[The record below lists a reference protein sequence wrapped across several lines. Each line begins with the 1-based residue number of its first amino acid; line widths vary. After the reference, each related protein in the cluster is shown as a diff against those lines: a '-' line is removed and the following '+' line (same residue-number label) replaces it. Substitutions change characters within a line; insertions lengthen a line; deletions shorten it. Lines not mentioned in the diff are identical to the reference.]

1 MISSYGE
8 VPTAFSS
15 VSTPWVSTAFSS
27 VTTTS
32 EPKGYGVLPFY
43 TADVD
48 VDGVD
53 DVHDDV
59 DEVDSSFFSV
69 NYMGFYCRFASVLTP
84 SVSTAFSSV
93 SSRRL

>member
-27 VTTTS
+27 VTTTP
-32 EPKGYGVLPFY
+32 EPKGYGEVPLH
-43 TADVD
+43 TAEVD
-48 VDGVD
+48 ADDFD

-59 DEVDSSFFSV
+59 DDVDSTIQCQPH
-69 NYMGFYCRFASVLTP
+69 GFLLLF
-84 SVSTAFSSV
+84 
-93 SSRRL
+93 

>member
-1 MISSYGE
+1 MIWSYGE

-27 VTTTS
+27 VTTTP
-32 EPKGYGVLPFY
+32 EPKGYGEVPLH

-48 VDGVD
+48 VDNVD

-59 DEVDSSFFSV
+59 DDVDSSV
-69 NYMGFYCRFASVLTP
+69 QCRPDGFQLP
-84 SVSTAFSSV
+84 SHQCQPHGFLLPSHQ
-93 SSRRL
+93 